1 MKISIFGTGYVGL
14 VTGTCLADVGHEVM
28 CMDVDADKIAR
39 LERGEIPIYEPGLD
53 AMVRQNVSEGRLRF
67 TTDAATAVGFAPL
80 QFIAVGTP
88 PDEDGSAD
96 LQYVLAAAR
105 NIGRLMTDY
114 KVIVD
119 KSTCLLYTSPSP
131 RDKRQSRMPS
141 SA

>member
-67 TTDAATAVGFAPL
+67 TTDAATAAERAAGDAVLGPDDRVVVFETERFADGFRRAVVG
-80 QFIAVGTP
+80 VTGTL
-88 PDEDGSAD
+88 ECTTRVIGY
-96 LQYVLAAAR
+96 LFVLVLR
-105 NIGRLMTDY
+105 RH
-114 KVIVD
+114 
-119 KSTCLLYTSPSP
+119 
-131 RDKRQSRMPS
+131 
-141 SA
+141 